1 MEINNMD
8 NIEIFYYSDGTVS
21 NKFIRDKILHNE
33 NGPAEITPEYS
44 AYYYNG
50 KLHNENGPAIIFK
63 TRKRNMYF
71 IYGQY
76 VGVNLNKDIFNILK
90 KEAILLTIF
99 Q

>member
-21 NKFIRDKILHNE
+21 NKFIRDKI
-33 NGPAEITPEYS
+33 
-44 AYYYNG
+44 
-50 KLHNENGPAIIFK
+50 LHNENGPAIIFK